1 MKTSVNVFGGA
12 AKCYQCRDFID
23 IQQEIIREC
32 VKYMD
37 QDRIKVKI
45 KWRLI
50 QDLQRRQICQL
61 DITCTVMC

>member
-1 MKTSVNVFGGA
+1 MYNGNPQSTFWAGL
-12 AKCYQCRDFID
+12 QI
-23 IQQEIIREC
+23 EIIGER

-50 QDLQRRQICQL
+50 RDLQHRQICQL